1 MPLKIIRHRNAT
13 RIFHAIRACPGATQ
27 REIVEMSNSDKS
39 TVSAV
44 LRIFEE
50 RNLITRLERP
60 ASGQRGRPSEG
71 YAISQDGGV
80 VAGIH
85 PRPSEI
91 RLVLADLSGAVLGVL
106 SRPMPP
112 SPTELGVAIAAAIN
126 GLVIS
131 TGRQTT
137 EIRAVGLSVPGLVRN
152 DGYVEQSPN
161 LVWSGFNPKTQL
173 EMETDYPVFI
183 GNNTNGTT
191 LAESLFTRMP
201 DERSFVFLGSGS
213 GVGGGFV
220 VNGQLVAGEEGFAG
234 EFGHMKIQRDG
245 RLCRCGA
252 RGCLSA
258 YVSNYSAVSMCE
270 EAGVAISSFQEFVDR
285 VRTHDPAIQA
295 PLDEYLDRLG
305 QGIANI
311 TMALGH
317 SDMVLGG
324 GFAELLPHVKDGLDA
339 AIGRYILPPLRKSL
353 RLRAATMSS
362 EERPMGG
369 VAIALEG
376 CTGFGALEVA
386 PWSTRRKSP
395 SRKRTSSAILSKS
408 TT

>member
-13 RIFHAIRACPGATQ
+13 RIFHAIRAFPGATQ

-44 LRIFEE
+44 LRTFEE

-71 YAISQDGGV
+71 YVISQSGGFV
-80 VAGIH
+80 IGVH
-85 PRPSEI
+85 PRPGEI
-91 RLVLADLSGAVLGVL
+91 RFVLADLSGMVVGVL
-106 SRPMPP
+106 SRPMPAGP
-112 SPTELGVAIAAAIN
+112 DELGFAMAAGVN

-131 TGRQTT
+131 TGNVLSD
-137 EIRAVGLSVPGLVRN
+137 IRAVGLSVPGLIRS

-161 LVWSGFNPKTQL
+161 LVWSGFNPKELL
-173 EMETDYPVFI
+173 ELEVDYPVFI

-220 VNGQLVAGEEGFAG
+220 VNGQLVTGEEGFAG
-234 EFGHMKIQRDG
+234 EFGHMKVERRG
-245 RLCRCGA
+245 RLCRCGGH
-252 RGCLSA
+252 GCLSA
-258 YVSNYSAVSMCE
+258 YVSSYSAVALCE
-270 EAGVAISSFQEFVDR
+270 EAGVPVSGFQEFVDR
-285 VRTHDPAIQA
+285 ARQRDPAIKE
-295 PLDEYLDRLG
+295 PLDEYVDRLG

-324 GFAELLPHVKDGLDA
+324 GFAEILPFIGTQLDE
-339 AIGRYILPPLRKSL
+339 AIGRYILPPLKKGL

-386 PWSTRRKSP
+386 PWSTRRKMP
-395 SRKRTSSAILSKS
+395 NRRKKKTVAA
-408 TT
+408 

>member
-13 RIFHAIRACPGATQ
+13 RIFHAIRANPGATQ

-44 LRIFEE
+44 LKTFED

-71 YAISQDGGV
+71 YVISQSGGFV
-80 VAGIH
+80 VGVH

-91 RLVLADLSGAVLGVL
+91 RFVLADLSGAVLGVL
-106 SRPMPP
+106 SRPMPANP
-112 SPTELGVAIAAAIN
+112 QELGQAMAAGIN

-131 TGRQTT
+131 TGNAP
-137 EIRAVGLSVPGLVRN
+137 EGVRAIGISVPGLVRS
-152 DGYVEQSPN
+152 DGHVEQSPN
-161 LVWSGFNPKTQL
+161 LVWSGFNPKQQL
-173 EMETDYPVFI
+173 EAEIDHPVFI

-201 DERSFVFLGSGS
+201 DERSFVFFGSGS

-220 VNGQLVAGEEGFAG
+220 VNGQLVTGEEGFAG
-234 EFGHMKIQRDG
+234 EFGHMKVERDG
-245 RLCRCGA
+245 RLCRCGGK
-252 RGCLSA
+252 GCLSA
-258 YVSNYSAVSMCE
+258 YVSSYSAVALCE
-270 EAGVAISSFQEFVDR
+270 EAGVPVADFQELVDR
-285 VRTHDPAIQA
+285 TRQRDPAIKA
-295 PLDEYLDRLG
+295 PLDEYVDRLG

-324 GFAELLPHVKDGLDA
+324 GFAQMLPHIDEDLNE
-339 AIGRYILPPLRKSL
+339 AIGRYILPPLRKGL

-369 VAIALEG
+369 IAIALEG
-376 CTGFGALEVA
+376 CTGFGAIEVA
-386 PWSTRRKSP
+386 PWSTRRKTP
-395 SRKRTSSAILSKS
+395 NRRKKKTPVI
-408 TT
+408 